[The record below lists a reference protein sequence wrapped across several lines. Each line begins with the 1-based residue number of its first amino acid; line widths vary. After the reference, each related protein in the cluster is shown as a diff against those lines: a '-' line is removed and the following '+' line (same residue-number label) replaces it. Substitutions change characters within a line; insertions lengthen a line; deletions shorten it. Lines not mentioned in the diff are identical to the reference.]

1 MIRMIQCYNAM
12 ENPTML
18 AEPQDAARKGKKTSA
33 AAMDAKTKGGRRKGE
48 KFSPSG
54 DLR

>member
-12 ENPTML
+12 EKSEML
-18 AEPQDAARKGKKTSA
+18 AEPQDTASKGKKTSA